1 MLSVNT
7 DNFTSSFLIWL
18 SIPFSCLLVLP
29 RASNIIF
36 TRSGEYV
43 VSCGFFLYGFYHSEF
58 LSISHSL
65 SVLCVCV
72 WKDVEFYHSF
82 IASIEM
88 IWVFFPSFYLLPIF
102 NFFLILSYMR
112 CLYILEINPLSV
124 ALFAN
129 ILYHSVGYLFIL
141 LMIPFT
147 MQKLLSLIRS
157 HVLIFVFIF
166 ITLGGRSKNDIVVI
180 YVGEFSTY
188 VFL

>member
-1 MLSVNT
+1 
-7 DNFTSSFLIWL
+7 
-18 SIPFSCLLVLP
+18 
-29 RASNIIF
+29 
-36 TRSGEYV
+36 
-43 VSCGFFLYGFYHSEF
+43 
-58 LSISHSL
+58 
-65 SVLCVCV
+65 
-72 WKDVEFYHSF
+72 
-82 IASIEM
+82 
-88 IWVFFPSFYLLPIF
+88 
-102 NFFLILSYMR
+102 MR

-129 ILYHSVGYLFIL
+129 ILHHSVGYLFIL